1 MRPIAI
7 AVVAVCF
14 AAAFG
19 QSLRAQTSDQRHFVS
34 IGTGG
39 VTGVYYPA
47 GLAICQLVDNSR
59 DRHGFRCIAEPS
71 GGSLDNI
78 RAIESGSRE
87 FGIVQSD
94 VQANAYQGRG
104 QWDKGAFEDLR
115 AVFSLHAEPVTMLAR
130 TDAGITTLEDIAG
143 KRVNIGNPGSGQ
155 YATWEVMEAEGLVD
169 RNSLGEATQLKS
181 ADVGQALCEGKLDSY
196 FWLVG
201 HPSAL
206 TQETISSCEA
216 KLVSVGGK
224 GVESLLAKYPYYR
237 KAVIPAGMYNNK
249 EDIETFGVGATF
261 ITSKDISDEIVY
273 AVVKSVFDDF
283 ETFKSRHPAFEQLT
297 IGEMIRDSLTAPLHP
312 GAKRYY
318 LERGWL
324 DSNN

>member
-1 MRPIAI
+1 MRPIVI

-14 AAAFG
+14 AAASG
-19 QSLRAQTSDQRHFVS
+19 YSLRAQTADQKHFVS

-59 DRHGFRCIAEPS
+59 ERHGFRCIAEPS
-71 GGSLDNI
+71 GGSVENI
-78 RAIESGSRE
+78 RALEGRSRE

-94 VQANAYQGRG
+94 VQANAYRGKG
-104 QWDKGAFEDLR
+104 QWNKGAFEDLR

-130 TDAGITTLEDIAG
+130 TDAGISTLEDIAG

-169 RNSLGEATQLKS
+169 RKSLGEATQLRS

-216 KLVSVGGK
+216 QLVSVSGK
-224 GVESLLAKYPYYR
+224 GVESLLEKFPYYR
-237 KAVIPAGMYNNK
+237 KAVIPAGMYNNE

-261 ITSKDISDEIVY
+261 VTSKDVSDDIVY
-273 AVVKSVFDDF
+273 AVVKAVFDDF
-283 ETFKSRHPAFEQLT
+283 DTFKSRHPALGQLSVA
-297 IGEMIRDSLTAPLHP
+297 EMIRDSLTAPLHP
-312 GAKRYY
+312 GARRYY
-318 LERGWL
+318 TERGWL
-324 DSNN
+324 DES

>member
-1 MRPIAI
+1 MRAI
-7 AVVAVCF
+7 VKAVAAICF
-14 AAAFG
+14 AAASV
-19 QSLRAQTSDQRHFVS
+19 QALHAQTADRRHFVS

-59 DRHGFRCIAEPS
+59 DTHGFRCIAEPS
-71 GGSLDNI
+71 GGSIDNI
-78 RAIESGSRE
+78 QAIEDGSRE

-94 VQANAYQGRG
+94 VQAYAFQGKG
-104 QWDKGAFEDLR
+104 QWSDGAFEDLR

-130 TDAGITTLEDIAG
+130 TDAGISSLEDIAG

-155 YATWEVMEAEGLVD
+155 YSTWEVMEAEGLVD
-169 RNSLGEATQLKS
+169 RKSLSEVFKLKS

-206 TQETISSCEA
+206 TQETVSSCEA
-216 KLVSVGGK
+216 QLIPVKGK
-224 GVESLLAKYPYYR
+224 GVDNLLEKYPYYR
-237 KAVIPAGMYNNK
+237 KAVIPAGMYNNEK
-249 EDIETFGVGATF
+249 DIDTFGVGATF
-261 ITSKDISDEIVY
+261 VTSRDVADDIVY
-273 AVVKSVFDDF
+273 EVVKAVFEDF
-283 ETFKSRHPAFEQLT
+283 ETFKSRHPALAQLSVD
-297 IGEMIRDSLTAPLHP
+297 EMIRDSLTAPLHP

-318 LERGWL
+318 VERGWL
-324 DSNN
+324 DDK